1 MALPADGA
9 AGRDWFLGMQLAWR
23 GRVAKSISSF
33 VAGVER
39 RGTDDRREQRGSNAF
54 CKVDAILLLD
64 LPAGIYQVDARIPLV
79 NFCGLILLHSSMN
92 NESAAFLGSSLIF

>member
-1 MALPADGA
+1 LRTDGA

-23 GRVAKSISSF
+23 GRVAKSLSSF

-39 RGTDDRREQRGSNAF
+39 RDPTTAKSL

-64 LPAGIYQVDARIPLV
+64 LPAGIHQMDAHIPLV
-79 NFCGLILLHSSMN
+79 NFCGLILLRISMN
-92 NESAAFLGSSLIF
+92 NESAVFFKSSLIF